1 MTNLIIVLVAL
12 AAAGP
17 LAIIGLR
24 LARKYRRVAFAA
36 TSLLL
41 LFGVNFT
48 VDPPPP
54 QRMEA
59 MEPAEMAGED
69 DDDDGEPK

>member
-1 MTNLIIVLVAL
+1 MAVYVAAILIILSTA
-12 AAAGP
+12 P
-17 LAIIGLR
+17 LTLWGAR
-24 LARKYRRVAFAA
+24 LARRYRRVAFAA

-54 QRMEA
+54 QRIEA
-59 MEPAEMAGED
+59 VDPGGEQAED
-69 DDDDGEPK
+69 DEPK

>member
-1 MTNLIIVLVAL
+1 MTGIIFAIVVVLATVPMCMW
-12 AAAGP
+12 GV
-17 LAIIGLR
+17 R
-24 LARKYRRVAFAA
+24 LARRYRKVAFAA

-54 QRMEA
+54 PRMEA
-59 MEPAEMAGED
+59 TDPGAEKAED
-69 DDDDGEPK
+69 DEPI